1 MKKRLSLLLALVLAF
16 SLTACA
22 EAPQDA
28 NLKEPSNVTNESEP
42 AKEPSTEQEPS
53 GQASIAETV
62 LVDES
67 DIKITA
73 TGLDADGFLGVEVKL
88 LIENNSDQDL
98 TFQARNVSVNG
109 YMVEPIMSADVA
121 AGKKANDSM
130 TLDSSEL
137 EACGIKTI
145 ADIEFAF
152 AVMTTEDYEAYL
164 DTKQIQLKTSAAEGF
179 KYSYDEAGTPVYEGN
194 GIKIVARG
202 LSEDDSIFGPG
213 LILYIYNSG
222 DKAVTI
228 QTQDV
233 SVNGFMLDPIFSQDV
248 FPGKH
253 SVSAVTF
260 MDTDLEE
267 NNITNI
273 SEIEL
278 SFHIFDT
285 DSWDSITDTD
295 KVTLSF

>member
-121 AGKKANDSM
+121 AGKKAM
-130 TLDSSEL
+130 
-137 EACGIKTI
+137 I
-145 ADIEFAF
+145 
-152 AVMTTEDYEAYL
+152 
-164 DTKQIQLKTSAAEGF
+164 
-179 KYSYDEAGTPVYEGN
+179 P
-194 GIKIVARG
+194 
-202 LSEDDSIFGPG
+202 
-213 LILYIYNSG
+213 
-222 DKAVTI
+222 
-228 QTQDV
+228 
-233 SVNGFMLDPIFSQDV
+233 
-248 FPGKH
+248 
-253 SVSAVTF
+253 
-260 MDTDLEE
+260 
-267 NNITNI
+267 
-273 SEIEL
+273 
-278 SFHIFDT
+278 
-285 DSWDSITDTD
+285 
-295 KVTLSF
+295 